1 MEKYESIRTTILNED
16 FWIKTADMIAL
27 LEPYLKITIAME
39 SNQSK
44 LSRLFAWFSWL
55 IGETSSMHSVFV
67 SQEEATEMVT
77 ARFLKIYNPLWLIAY
92 LCDPIARH
100 ERPVKVALSTMNA
113 LGPFLQQWF
122 RVRGETTDKV
132 ASRVL
137 GQLRELQNR
146 EGSFADELNWQSAMS
161 MQDIT
166 VWWKSCFSDMPEL
179 LQLAVYAL
187 SISPTSGAAERN
199 WSAFGFIHCQ
209 RRNRLSTERVDK
221 LVYLYWN
228 LRMFRGIP
236 DYGPYVGA
244 TIDGILEADE
254 DNMAMHGD
262 YGDEVAESEM
272 GIFRPDLTDREHIEL
287 PIESSG
293 SDD

>member
-1 MEKYESIRTTILNED
+1 
-16 FWIKTADMIAL
+16 MIAL

-55 IGETSSMHSVFV
+55 IRETSSMHSIFI
-67 SQEEATEMVT
+67 SQEEATKMIT

-100 ERPVKVALSTMNA
+100 KRPVKVVSSSMNT

-122 RVRGETTDKV
+122 RVRGETTDRV
-132 ASRVL
+132 ASLVL

-146 EGSFADELNWQSAMS
+146 EGSFADKLNWQSAIS
-161 MQDIT
+161 IQDIT
-166 VWWKSCFSDMPEL
+166 VWWKSCFSDKPEL
-179 LQLAVYAL
+179 LQLTVNTL

-199 WSAFGFIHCQ
+199 WSAFRFIHCQ

-236 DYGPYVGA
+236 DYGPYVSA
-244 TIDGILEADE
+244 TTDGISEADE
-254 DNMAMHGD
+254 DNIAMRGD
-262 YGDEVAESEM
+262 FDDEAVEIEE
-272 GIFRPDLTDREHIEL
+272 GVFRPDLYDREHIEL
-287 PIESSG
+287 PTESSG
-293 SDD
+293 RDD